1 MAVLKWFETDLFQTM
16 VPTSSQPSRLPK
28 VVGRA
33 LKSTVLIMGE
43 LGSIGSEVLS
53 AHEVYDIDIQAWYP
67 ARLRQEIHEA
77 AYKRFGSAAL
87 LTFGFS
93 MGDHYSQ
100 ALIHEGM
107 GEYHRRMLHASTHL
121 DALEW
126 FVTLFT
132 RAYQEA
138 TQASQQ
144 CDGMQYGF
152 YAKPID
158 ALTYEFNAVSTLL
171 PHHQTF
177 SEGII
182 HGYVVRFIAH
192 QWDHEL
198 TLLPEKTVF
207 DEVHSSFFWV
217 CRFSPK
223 VTPLSSADLATSDY
237 RQHIKGELFKKV
249 LDESNAALAL
259 VMASVRYASLI
270 QRAQLPSIASLTP
283 HFKGFHV
290 AWQPRDTIGGD
301 FWWSHL
307 HQDTQTVTLA
317 LVDCAGHGVPGAMLS
332 VLASSALQK
341 IFAVQPTLALPEAL
355 MQLDGAIRQSLR
367 QHEADSESDD
377 GCDAAMVRF
386 HPQTRRLE
394 FVGAKIGLFECT
406 ADGEVIHHKADRIS
420 LGYRELPSHSPQL
433 QTWIAQAGTRWVLVT
448 DGVTDQLGGQSS
460 SPVAY
465 GYKRLKACLQE
476 SRALNPEHTTA
487 HIVQRIGQWQGSLL
501 RRDDLTVVVF
511 DV

>member
-1 MAVLKWFETDLFQTM
+1 M
-16 VPTSSQPSRLPK
+16 VSTSTLPSRRPQ

-53 AHEVYDIDIQAWYP
+53 AHAVYDIDIQAWYP

-107 GEYHRRMLHASTHL
+107 GEYHHRMLHASTHL
-121 DALEW
+121 DALDW

-171 PHHQTF
+171 PHHHSF

-182 HGYVVRFIAH
+182 HGYLVRFIAH

-198 TLLPEKTVF
+198 TLLPEKTVT
-207 DEVHSSFFWV
+207 DEVHSSFFWI

-223 VTPLSSADLATSDY
+223 ATPLSSADLATSDY

-283 HFKGFHV
+283 FFKGFHV
-290 AWQPRDTIGGD
+290 TWQPRDTIGGD

-307 HQDTQTVTLA
+307 HQETQTVTLA

-341 IFAVQPTLALPEAL
+341 IFAVQPTLPLPEAL
-355 MQLDGAIRQSLR
+355 MQLDEAIRQSLR
-367 QHEADSESDD
+367 QHENDSESDD

-386 HPQTRRLE
+386 HPQTHRLE

-406 ADGEVIHHKADRIS
+406 ASGEVIHHKPDRIS
-420 LGYRELPSHSPQL
+420 LGYRTLPSHSPQL
-433 QTWIAQAGTRWVLVT
+433 QTWVAQAGTRWVLVT
-448 DGVTDQLGGQSS
+448 DGVTDQLGGSGPT
-460 SPVAY
+460 PVAF
-465 GYKRLKACLQE
+465 GYKRLMQCLEQ
-476 SRALNPEHTTA
+476 SRSFSPEA
-487 HIVQRIGQWQGSLL
+487 ASSQVVASVSQWEGKRM
-501 RRDDLTVVVF
+501 RRDDLTVMIL
-511 DV
+511 DL